1 MGAVYLKVTEAD
13 GSNPVEI
20 AAFFGL
26 FAVEAGQPT
35 DVSIDVLPGLEV
47 EPGSLVKLT
56 ANAVSA
62 TAATADTLTYIW
74 DIKTEEGVEID
85 YFPNGRRAMFFV
97 PVLEEDETIEVH
109 VTVKEGASVPS
120 EGEVTLTVSQSTLMF
135 AHFASGQTLNEN
147 LLMELQLLNSSGED
161 CASLLQFFDMEG
173 MPLEVEVDGVL
184 GSEHEFSI
192 VASGAKKM
200 MLRNPDLENSTIV
213 GWVKIKSPVQLA
225 GVLQYRYVDQST
237 DALVAAASLASSQE
251 GRKFTAA
258 LDAGGNE
265 DMGIALANPND
276 FAVSVEF
283 ILNDP
288 VTEGDAERVQ
298 REISMPC
305 P

>member
-1 MGAVYLKVTEAD
+1 
-13 GSNPVEI
+13 
-20 AAFFGL
+20 
-26 FAVEAGQPT
+26 
-35 DVSIDVLPGLEV
+35 
-47 EPGSLVKLT
+47 
-56 ANAVSA
+56 
-62 TAATADTLTYIW
+62 
-74 DIKTEEGVEID
+74 
-85 YFPNGRRAMFFV
+85 MFFV

-237 DALVAAASLASSQE
+237 DALVAAASLASSKE

-288 VTEGDAERVQ
+288 ITEGDAEPGTEGDFDALSIT
-298 REISMPC
+298 REIPAFGQIVGFLPEIFEWNGIPLLNEAFTGGTMIIQVPMDQNGSIVSTILRQSDGLLTTEPLALDD
-305 P
+305 